1 MNKRYEEGREPFFSE
16 SGEKERKQYVWAKD
30 KKGEKYLQ
38 ETESIDI
45 QAEIESY
52 ANECDIKS
60 IVRKAS
66 FDPAFMQ
73 SLSQGALN
81 REETPITDITEF
93 PQNIHEYHR
102 MMATAQLNAMKL
114 EELRKAQE
122 AAPENERKEEK
133 NEQE

>member
-81 REETPITDITEF
+81 KEETPITDITEF